1 MMNEQGARIAEMLEA
16 TRAVTLRLFD
26 TAARE
31 ADLHES
37 PGGGFRPVIWHL
49 AHIGVF
55 EAYWILQKAKG
66 DDAPDAL
73 YECIFDPIAT
83 PRENSKNL
91 PTRREMEAYLARVR
105 TATLRYLE
113 AAALDDSAARD
124 ESATLDESAA
134 RQSPPLLLRDGYV
147 FQLVLEHERQH
158 QETLAYLLHMLDPA
172 KKRRAAPHDSQDAA
186 AGHTRDTA
194 TGNSHDAP
202 APQVAAFASPAPQV
216 AAFASP
222 PAVSHAPASPS
233 VVLPPAVSLSAAPGG
248 GVSVVGDMVTIAA
261 GEFLLG
267 APWRMFV
274 YDNELP
280 AHAVSLPAFK
290 IDRLPTTNGEF
301 AHFIAEGGYA
311 RREWWD
317 EEGWEWRG
325 RENWTCPLYWTPQ
338 RLDGDDTA
346 GRRWGVRTMFAEGAL
361 QPEHPVAGV
370 SWYEAAAYAR
380 FAGKRLPTEA
390 EWEKAA
396 SWDAGTK
403 RKRLYAWGDD
413 APDDA
418 RGNFD
423 LRHWGTT
430 PVGSFPAGASRD
442 GCLDMTGNV
451 WEWTSDPFAGYE
463 GFTPYPYPEYSEAW
477 FDGDHRVLKGGSW
490 ATHPSILRTSFRNFF
505 RRHFRIGFAGI
516 RCASDA

>member
-1 MMNEQGARIAEMLEA
+1 MMNEQAAQIAQMLEA
-16 TRAVTLRLFD
+16 TRAVTMRLFD
-26 TAARE
+26 LAARE

-66 DDAPDAL
+66 DDAPDAR
-73 YECIFDPIAT
+73 YERIFDPIAT
-83 PRENSKNL
+83 PRENSIHL
-91 PTRREMEAYLARVR
+91 PTRREMELYLARVR
-105 TATLRYLE
+105 SATLRYLE
-113 AAALDDSAARD
+113 DARFD
-124 ESATLDESAA
+124 ESASPP
-134 RQSPPLLLRDGYV
+134 QSPLLRDGYV

-172 KKRRAAPHDSQDAA
+172 KKRRATAPDASA
-186 AGHTRDTA
+186 L
-194 TGNSHDAP
+194 
-202 APQVAAFASPAPQV
+202 QVGAH
-216 AAFASP
+216 ASP
-222 PAVSHAPASPS
+222 P
-233 VVLPPAVSLSAAPGG
+233 LPPVSR
-248 GVSVVGDMVTIAA
+248 GDMVRVEA
-261 GEFLLG
+261 GEFLSG

-280 AHAVSLPAFK
+280 PHTVALDAFK
-290 IDRLPTTNGEF
+290 IDRLLTTNEEY
-301 AHFIAEGGYA
+301 AHFIAEGGYE

-317 EEGWEWRG
+317 EEGWGWRE
-325 RENWTCPLYWTPQ
+325 RENWTRPFYWLPQ
-338 RLDGDDTA
+338 NPDGDGDDGA
-346 GRRWGVRTMFAEGAL
+346 RRWSVRTMFAEGAL
-361 QPEHPVAGV
+361 KPEHPVAGV

-396 SWDAGTK
+396 SWDAGSG
-403 RKRLYAWGDD
+403 RKRLFAWGDD
-413 APDDA
+413 APADA
-418 RGNFD
+418 HGNFD
-423 LRHWGTT
+423 LRYWDTT
-430 PVGSFPAGASRD
+430 PSGSFPAGASD
-442 GCLDMTGNV
+442 AGCLDMTGNV

-463 GFTPYPYPEYSEAW
+463 GFTAYPYPEYSEVW

-516 RCASDA
+516 RCAADA